1 MVKIMNGDKAAV
13 LQTATKRSI
22 ALLYSLDF
30 PLSSREVEFLVL
42 IFLSLVSFVQ
52 LI

>member
-1 MVKIMNGDKAAV
+1 MVKMMNGDKEAV

-22 ALLYSLDF
+22 GLLYSLDF
-30 PLSSREVEFLVL
+30 PLSSREVDLLVIIL
-42 IFLSLVSFVQ
+42 LSIVNLVQ